1 MEGTEMLRIRPGVM
15 TEILEGSRVVTPGN
29 HVVPVIF
36 DVLRKFMAE
45 TICFGALGSQCT
57 LR

>member
-1 MEGTEMLRIRPGVM
+1 MLRIRPGVM
-15 TEILEGSRVVTPGN
+15 TEILEGSCVVTPGN

-45 TICFGALGSQCT
+45 TICFGALG
-57 LR
+57 